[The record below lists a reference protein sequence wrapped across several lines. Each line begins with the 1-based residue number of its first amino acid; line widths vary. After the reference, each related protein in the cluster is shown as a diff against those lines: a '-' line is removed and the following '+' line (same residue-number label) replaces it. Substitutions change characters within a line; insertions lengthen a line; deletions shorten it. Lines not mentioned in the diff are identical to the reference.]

1 MSNRANILLAA
12 VLTLLLG
19 YLFFT
24 FFEQY
29 EEEEDLGW
37 TKAAKRNPFL
47 AAQMYSESLG
57 TEVSSA
63 DSYLKLGDL
72 AHYDTLLLAGT
83 GQILSDSRLTE
94 LVSWVEAG
102 GHLIVGIQEAEGSE
116 NDRLLEYYELSAYE
130 TDYEP
135 QFLSEE
141 FFESLNDDSEV
152 EAEGEEKTAEEK
164 KRERS
169 EKFIDGLNKF
179 NEELKKQGVAARE
192 EIEEKTPRQKMDI
205 YESEVDLERLTPLT
219 FGEDSGQVWVEFDAS
234 LAIDHP
240 TFSDEPYDADNYE
253 PIYWRGSDYGVHFL
267 QIETGA
273 GLLTVVSDTNIF
285 RSDNIG
291 KFDHAFLW
299 QILASPSS
307 MAILYG
313 TDMPSLGFM
322 LRVFMPEVLIA
333 FSTFMVMWIWF
344 SMRRFGPVRE
354 KIIRIRRSSAEHI
367 AASAGYM
374 WRGNWQT
381 ELLLPVREDIRQQAE
396 KRVSGY
402 DVAADSKRLK
412 MLSELSGHTEDTVKA
427 AMTSSDK
434 LNEDNFQKTV
444 RTLQRIRDSL

>member
-1 MSNRANILLAA
+1 
-12 VLTLLLG
+12 
-19 YLFFT
+19 
-24 FFEQY
+24 
-29 EEEEDLGW
+29 
-37 TKAAKRNPFL
+37 
-47 AAQMYSESLG
+47 
-57 TEVSSA
+57 
-63 DSYLKLGDL
+63 
-72 AHYDTLLLAGT
+72 
-83 GQILSDSRLTE
+83 
-94 LVSWVEAG
+94 
-102 GHLIVGIQEAEGSE
+102 
-116 NDRLLEYYELSAYE
+116 
-130 TDYEP
+130 
-135 QFLSEE
+135 
-141 FFESLNDDSEV
+141 
-152 EAEGEEKTAEEK
+152 
-164 KRERS
+164 
-169 EKFIDGLNKF
+169 
-179 NEELKKQGVAARE
+179 
-192 EIEEKTPRQKMDI
+192 
-205 YESEVDLERLTPLT
+205 
-219 FGEDSGQVWVEFDAS
+219 
-234 LAIDHP
+234 
-240 TFSDEPYDADNYE
+240 
-253 PIYWRGSDYGVHFL
+253 
-267 QIETGA
+267 
-273 GLLTVVSDTNIF
+273 
-285 RSDNIG
+285 
-291 KFDHAFLW
+291 
-299 QILASPSS
+299 